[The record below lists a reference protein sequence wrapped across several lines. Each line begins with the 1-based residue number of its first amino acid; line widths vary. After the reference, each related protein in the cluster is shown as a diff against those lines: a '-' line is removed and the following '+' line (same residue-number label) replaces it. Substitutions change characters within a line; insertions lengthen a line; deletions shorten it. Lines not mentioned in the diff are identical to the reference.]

1 MKSFYSVV
9 PQHLVA
15 SEEEAI
21 WYFGALFTVRASAQ
35 STAGAFD
42 LIEVVM
48 PEGTSPPRHIH
59 RREDEFVYVL
69 DGQITFTCGEQTIRA
84 ERGAFVFLP
93 RDVAHTFRV
102 EGPGTAHVL
111 NLCVP
116 AGLKDFLKEMGEPA
130 RERTLPPPQT
140 LDLAKLHLV
149 AAKYGVEM
157 LRPMQE
163 NN

>member
-1 MKSFYSVV
+1 MKSSHAVV
-9 PQHLVA
+9 PQYLLA

-21 WYFGALFTVRASAQ
+21 WYFGGLITVRASAQ

-42 LIEVVM
+42 LIEIVM
-48 PEGTSPPRHIH
+48 PEGTSPPPHIH

-93 RDVAHTFRV
+93 RGMAHTFRV

-111 NLCVP
+111 YLFVP
-116 AGLKDFLKEMGEPA
+116 AGFKDFFKEMGEPA
-130 RERTLPPPQT
+130 CERSLPPPQT

>member
-1 MKSFYSVV
+1 MKSSHAVV
-9 PQHLVA
+9 PPYLAA
-15 SEEEAI
+15 SEEEVI
-21 WYFGALFTVRASAQ
+21 WYLGTLFVVRASAQ

-42 LIEVVM
+42 LLEVVM
-48 PEGTSPPRHIH
+48 PEGTSPPPHIH

-69 DGQITFTCGEQTIRA
+69 DGRITFTCGEQTIQA

-102 EGPGTAHVL
+102 EGPGTAHTL

-116 AGLKDFLKEMGEPA
+116 AGLKDYFKEMGEPA

-140 LDLAKLHLV
+140 LDLAKLRVV
-149 AAKYGVEM
+149 AARYGFEV
-157 LRPMQE
+157 LRPI
-163 NN
+163 

>member
-1 MKSFYSVV
+1 MKRSPAVV
-9 PQHLVA
+9 PQYLAA

-21 WYFGALFTVRASAQ
+21 WYFDALFTVRASAQ

-48 PEGTSPPRHIH
+48 PEGTNPPWHIH

-93 RDVAHTFRV
+93 RGIAHTFCV

-111 NLCVP
+111 SLCVP
-116 AGLKDFLKEMGEPA
+116 AGLKDFFKEMGEPA

-149 AAKYGVEM
+149 ASKYGVEI
-157 LRPMQE
+157 LKPMQE

>member
-1 MKSFYSVV
+1 MKSSHAAV
-9 PQHLVA
+9 PPYLVA

-42 LIEVVM
+42 LLEVVM
-48 PEGTSPPRHIH
+48 PEGTSPPPHIH

-69 DGQITFTCGEQTIRA
+69 DGQITFTCGERTIRA

-93 RDVAHTFRV
+93 RDVAHTFRI
-102 EGPGTAHVL
+102 EGPGPAHVL

-116 AGLKDFLKEMGEPA
+116 AGLKDFFKEMGESA

-140 LDLAKLHLV
+140 LDLAKLRLV
-149 AAKYGVEM
+149 ASKYGIEM